1 MFVVVSC
8 SALMK
13 FVSLSLGP
21 EHDHFDFLDL
31 WSRVIIWEVVDSA
44 FWLQVGRSCTR
55 IPSESFG
62 PPFLLSP
69 DRLLPGAGSAMSPVG
84 RLGPH
89 RQPSSTSR
97 ICPWGCCSNC
107 LTNTAGAAVPGP
119 VNMGIITT
127 VSVVCGP
134 VGPPGHHQLSSPAWP
149 SFVFVLRWPCVH
161 YRSLK
166 SKYPSYLPQHTILC
180 AW

>member
-134 VGPPGHHQLSSPAWP
+134 VGPPGHHQLSSPASP

-166 SKYPSYLPQHTILC
+166 SK
-180 AW
+180 